1 MVKRKYAKAM
11 TKELITSIDELFTLA
26 SPEGLEAPAASPLYH
41 PSSLQ
46 FLENIHRRKS
56 DALKEIVLNQGWPDS
71 KSYDGHA
78 EAAAFMIVQHADYD
92 LEFQELCHTQMLA
105 GLKKGRNSPGF
116 LAFLTDRILC
126 NKGKHQRFGTQIR
139 EVTNGCFVPKPIENP
154 DTVDSLR
161 KEVGLNESLSD
172 YFLRVNNGDL
182 LLYRPLLNGY
192 AEELEERKEHKI
204 IEFPKATH

>member
-1 MVKRKYAKAM
+1 MM
-11 TKELITSIDELFTLA
+11 KESTINADGLFSLA
-26 SPEGLEAPAASPLYH
+26 SPEGLEAPAISPLYH

-56 DALKEIVLNQGWPDS
+56 DALKEIVLTEGWPDN

-92 LEFQELCHTQMLA
+92 PAFQELCHAKMLA
-105 GLKKGRNSPGF
+105 GVKKGRNSTGF

-139 EVTNGCFVPKPIENP
+139 EADNGCFVPKPLEDP
-154 DTVDSLR
+154 DSVDTLR
-161 KEVGLNESLSD
+161 SEVGLIESLSD

-192 AEELEERKEHKI
+192 AEELEERKAHKI
-204 IEFPKATH
+204 LEFPKSN

>member
-1 MVKRKYAKAM
+1 M
-11 TKELITSIDELFTLA
+11 TESTFNPDELFSLA
-26 SPEGLEAPAASPLYH
+26 SPEGLEAPLASPVYH

-46 FLENIHRRKS
+46 FLESIHRRKS
-56 DALKEIVLNQGWPDS
+56 DALKEIVLKQGWPDN

-92 LEFQELCHTQMLA
+92 LEFQELCHKYML
-105 GLKKGRNSPGF
+105 GGVKLGCTSPGF

-126 NKGKHQRFGTQIR
+126 NQGKHQRFGTQIR

-154 DTVDSLR
+154 DTVDALR
-161 KEVGLNESLSD
+161 REVGLTESLSD

-192 AEELEERKEHKI
+192 AEELEMRREHKI
-204 IEFPKATH
+204 IEFPGNPH